1 MKEDEIRP
9 ASVFDEF
16 LRLAR
21 EDVVTYFGAAER
33 QNGVCP
39 ACGEKGATAFVK
51 QSFNYESCQNCHSLF
66 VNPRPLA
73 EAFSRYYTESP
84 SSKYWASTFYKETA
98 EARRAKLWQPKAQMI
113 REFVNEYASDCHD
126 VVDIG
131 GGYGIFAEEYEK
143 ISGKKVIVIEPSP
156 SLAQVCRE
164 KGLFVVQNFLE
175 NVDEGQLGANP
186 KVFVSFELFEHLH
199 DPHKFLSHLLKLMD
213 SGDLFIF
220 TTLSGVGLDIQAL
233 WEDSKSVSPPHHLN
247 FINPKAARILLERV
261 GFHVLEASTPGKL
274 DIDILCKEPA
284 LIKDRFWRTFAAQA
298 TDQEKQSMQIYLADN
313 GLSSHMLA
321 VAQKPK
327 KKIIS

>member
-1 MKEDEIRP
+1 MKEEEIRP
-9 ASVFDEF
+9 SKIFNEF
-16 LRLAR
+16 LRLAKQ
-21 EDVVTYFGAAER
+21 DTDTYFGGAER

-39 ACGEKGATAFVK
+39 ACGEKGVPAFVK
-51 QSFNYESCQNCHSLF
+51 HGFQYENCSNCHSLF
-66 VNPRPLA
+66 VNPRPVA
-73 EAFSRYYTESP
+73 GAFSRYYTESP

-98 EARRAKLWQPKAQMI
+98 EERREKLWQPKAKMI
-113 REFVNEYASDCHD
+113 RDIANRYASDRHD

-131 GGYGIFAEEYEK
+131 GGYGLFAEEYEK
-143 ISGKKVIVIEPSP
+143 ISGKKVIVIEPGP

-164 KGLFVVQNFLE
+164 KGIFVIQDFLE
-175 NVDEGQLGANP
+175 NINAGQLGVNP

-199 DPHKFLSHLLKLMD
+199 DPHKFLCHLLGIMS

-220 TTLSGVGLDIQAL
+220 TTLSGVGIDIQAL

-261 GFHVLEASTPGKL
+261 GFTPLEARTPGKL
-274 DIDILCKEPA
+274 DMDILCKEPA

-298 TDQEKQSMQIYLADN
+298 TDKEKQSMQIYLADN

-327 KKIIS
+327 RK

>member
-1 MKEDEIRP
+1 MKEEEIRP
-9 ASVFDEF
+9 LKIFDEY

-21 EDVVTYFGAAER
+21 EDAISYFAPVGR
-33 QNGVCP
+33 HNGVCP
-39 ACGEKGATAFVK
+39 ACADKGSPAFVK
-51 QSFNYESCQNCHSLF
+51 LCFAYESCPNCGTLF
-66 VNPRPLA
+66 VNPRPVA
-73 EAFSRYYTESP
+73 DAFSKYYTESP
-84 SSKYWASTFYKETA
+84 SAKFWASTFYKETA

-113 REFVNEYASDCHD
+113 RDIANQYTTGLHD

-143 ISGKKVIVIEPSP
+143 ISGKKVIVIEPGP
-156 SLAQVCRE
+156 SLAQVCRD

-175 NVDEGQLGANP
+175 NVDVGQLGTNS

-199 DPHKFLSHLLKLMD
+199 DPYKFLTHLFQLMD
-213 SGDLFIF
+213 GGDLFIF

-247 FINPKAARILLERV
+247 FINPKAARILLKRA
-261 GFHVLEASTPGKL
+261 GFLVLETRTPGKL

-284 LIKDRFWRTFAAQA
+284 LIKDRFWRTFAVQA

-327 KKIIS
+327 IR

>member
-1 MKEDEIRP
+1 MTEDEIRP
-9 ASVFDEF
+9 ANIFDEF

-39 ACGEKGATAFVK
+39 ACGDKGVTAFVK

-66 VNPRPLA
+66 VNPRPVA

-84 SSKYWASTFYKETA
+84 SVKFWASTFYKETA

-113 REFVNEYASDCHD
+113 RDIVIQYASHRHD

-143 ISGKKVIVIEPSP
+143 ISGKQVIVIEPGP
-156 SLAQVCRE
+156 SLAQVCRD
-164 KGLFVVQNFLE
+164 KGLLVVESFLE
-175 NVDEGQLGANP
+175 NVSAVQLGASP

-199 DPHKFLSHLLKLMD
+199 DPHKFLCHLFKLMD
-213 SGDLFIF
+213 GGDLFIF
-220 TTLSGVGLDIQAL
+220 TTLSGAGLDIQAL

-247 FINPKAARILLERV
+247 FINPKAARILLKRA
-261 GFHVLEASTPGKL
+261 GFSVLDTRTPGKL
-274 DIDILCKEPA
+274 DMDILCKEPA
-284 LIKDRFWRTFAAQA
+284 LIKDRFWRTFAAQS

-327 KKIIS
+327 RK